1 MTGIEVENLG
11 STGDSRYEGSVWSRL
26 LVPVV
31 TALIVLALGLV
42 LVGLTAGGAEE
53 GPIERPAA
61 MAGQG

>member
-53 GPIERPAA
+53 RPSEPPAA
-61 MAGQG
+61 IAAQG

>member
-11 STGDSRYEGSVWSRL
+11 STGDSRNEGSVWSSL

-31 TALIVLALGLV
+31 TAVIVLALGLV

-53 GPIERPAA
+53 RPFEPPTAV
-61 MAGQG
+61 AGQG